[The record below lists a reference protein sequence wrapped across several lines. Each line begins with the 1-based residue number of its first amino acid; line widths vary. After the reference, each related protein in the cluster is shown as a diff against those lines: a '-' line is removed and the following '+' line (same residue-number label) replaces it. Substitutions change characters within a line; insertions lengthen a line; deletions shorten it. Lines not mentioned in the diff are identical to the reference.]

1 MAFKLGDIV
10 IDRIAEAI
18 ITDFDDNFKG
28 VLTQLADA
36 TLETTAESK
45 DAVDKNGTLV
55 KRFWNAKTGTFTATN
70 AMFNASVLA
79 LQSGS
84 DVETA
89 TTDAPITMPRSITVK
104 NTAGTSGTTVQI
116 PNVVAGT
123 VHVAAMG
130 TNGSVGTEYT
140 VDTAASTTAA
150 GLSGTTLSLP
160 LVSIDEAPQ
169 FIVNFKRTV
178 TAGTKI
184 VNSAEKFPSTVRVY
198 LKVLAVDPCE
208 ADTLKAAY
216 IYLPSFQPSPET
228 SISLTTDGQLEFSG
242 DLQVDYC
249 STDKVLFEF
258 YWADDDEEE

>member
-36 TLETTAESK
+36 TLETSAESK

-55 KRFWNAKTGTFTATN
+55 KRFWTAKTGTFSATN
-70 AMFNASVLA
+70 AMFNASILA
-79 LQSGS
+79 LQSGT
-84 DVETA
+84 DVLSA
-89 TTDAPITMPRSITVK
+89 STTDPIIMPRSIVVK
-104 NTAGTSGTTVQI
+104 NTGGTSGTTVQL

-123 VHVAAMG
+123 VHVAVLG
-130 TNGSVGTEYT
+130 TNGSVGEEFEIK
-140 VDTAASTTAA
+140 TAASATEA
-150 GLSGTTLSLP
+150 GLGGTTLALP
-160 LVSIDEAPQ
+160 LISAEDAPQ

-178 TAGTKI
+178 TSGSKI
-184 VNSAEKFPSTVRVY
+184 VNSAEKFPSTVRMY

-228 SISLTTDGQLEFSG
+228 SISLTTDGQLEFTG